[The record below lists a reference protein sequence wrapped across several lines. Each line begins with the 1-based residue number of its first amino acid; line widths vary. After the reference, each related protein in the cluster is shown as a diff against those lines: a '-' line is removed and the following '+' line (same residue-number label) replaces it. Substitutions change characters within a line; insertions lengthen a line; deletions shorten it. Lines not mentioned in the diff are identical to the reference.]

1 MAQNNLLGA
10 GKRLVTAAKG
20 RVMSAAEQKAAAA
33 RKKIGAVGSTGA
45 RLTRAATTTLN
56 RAAMQL
62 EGSTQSTGPST
73 RGGKRAVRNAAAGPS
88 TRGGKRGAT
97 SAAPAPAPMVD
108 KKPAEV
114 TRKPVAK
121 SAKPAAKPAAKKPST
136 APAAAAP
143 TRTVSS
149 IAADYFNNPKTQ
161 AGEESYAM
169 HQAYLESTKSKPKD
183 VKIGGIA
190 GRTGGKWHLGKRPG
204 KG

>member
-20 RVMSAAEQKAAAA
+20 RVMSAVEQKAAAA
-33 RKKIGAVGSTGA
+33 RKKVGAVGSTGA
-45 RLTRAATTTLN
+45 RLTRAATTTVN
-56 RAAMQL
+56 RTAMQL
-62 EGSTQSTGPST
+62 EGNTQSTGPST
-73 RGGKRAVRNAAAGPS
+73 RGGRRAVRNAAAGPS
-88 TRGGKRGAT
+88 TRGGKRRAT
-97 SAAPAPAPMVD
+97 SAAPAASVVD

-114 TRKPVAK
+114 KRKPVTK
-121 SAKPAAKPAAKKPST
+121 AAKPEAKKPT
-136 APAAAAP
+136 AAPAAAAP

-183 VKIGGIA
+183 VKIGGVA